1 MTRNNQCMAL
11 RPTAL
16 GSLRNLPAPTRFA
29 CIGASSAGAIGAL
42 AGFVVGLDAYAPTAW
57 FAVLE
62 LGVPAAI
69 TGGVFGFIAGTVAAF
84 VTSTARR
91 VKRRHARSHE

>member
-1 MTRNNQCMAL
+1 MPPMTRNNRCMPL
-11 RPTAL
+11 RPTAV

-29 CIGASSAGAIGAL
+29 CIGASSAGAIGAITGL
-42 AGFVVGLDAYAPTAW
+42 VVGLDAYAPTAW
-57 FAVLE
+57 FAVVE

-69 TGGVFGFIAGTVAAF
+69 AGGAFGFIAGI

-91 VKRRHARSHE
+91 VRRHHPHPHE